1 MNETVIKEEPTK
13 VTETTE
19 NEPVVYTEEQI
30 RFEFWKQILVFFFFS
45 NKIIKNIS
53 QKTLDLLA
61 LCGDDKA
68 LLTVILYEKSQYNTF
83 KRIKKNS

>member
-1 MNETVIKEEPTK
+1 MNQLCIQKNK
-13 VTETTE
+13 YGLNFE
-19 NEPVVYTEEQI
+19 NFLQ
-30 RFEFWKQILVFFFFS
+30 FFLKN
-45 NKIIKNIS
+45 NKTIKNIS